1 MKRRTLK
8 VRRLPNR
15 LAGDPG
21 RVIVRPF
28 APGPID
34 RVSSIADRLAKLSDQ
49 EVGRLLSKVLTSFGS
64 RHRDIQSVLL
74 RHYQRVQPH
83 LDGRAPDSLA
93 RRLLIGSC
101 VTSEYSLESVALF
114 NPSIVEHPDQSGLAP
129 GAVRFVM
136 SVRACGEGHISSIEF
151 RSGIVQPGGKID
163 FDPVAPTATPALPV
177 EDRLYGRE
185 AFLQKLS
192 EMHAR
197 HSFEQRLVG
206 SLGETFTFDQLRAAI
221 DGVRAQFAGI
231 DKFDEQAK
239 NVLWLARSNYHLDF
253 PPESDLSERVIFPVT
268 ENESRGIEDARFVR
282 FIEPDG
288 RAAYYA
294 TYTAYNDVRILPQLI
309 HTEDFLHF
317 EIHTLNGCSAQ
328 NKGMALFPRRINGKY
343 CMVARLDGENLFLL
357 RSDNVYYWDEAVPL
371 CRPTLAWE
379 VVQIGNCGSPLE
391 TDAGWLL
398 LTHGV
403 GPMRQY
409 WIGALLLDRDDP
421 TTVLGHLEKPL
432 LAPRASERDGYV
444 PNVVYSCGAMIH
456 HDTLII
462 PYGVADT
469 YTRIATVPLP
479 DLLAHLKS

>member
-1 MKRRTLK
+1 
-8 VRRLPNR
+8 
-15 LAGDPG
+15 
-21 RVIVRPF
+21 
-28 APGPID
+28 
-34 RVSSIADRLAKLSDQ
+34 
-49 EVGRLLSKVLTSFGS
+49 
-64 RHRDIQSVLL
+64 
-74 RHYQRVQPH
+74 
-83 LDGRAPDSLA
+83 
-93 RRLLIGSC
+93 
-101 VTSEYSLESVALF
+101 
-114 NPSIVEHPDQSGLAP
+114 
-129 GAVRFVM
+129 
-136 SVRACGEGHISSIEF
+136 
-151 RSGIVQPGGKID
+151 
-163 FDPVAPTATPALPV
+163 
-177 EDRLYGRE
+177 
-185 AFLQKLS
+185 FLQKLR
-192 EMHAR
+192 EMHGR
-197 HSFEQRLVG
+197 HSFEQRLFG

-231 DKFDEQAK
+231 DKFDEQAQD
-239 NVLWLARSNYHLDF
+239 VLWLARSNYHLDF

-288 RAAYYA
+288 RAGYYA

-357 RSDNVYYWDEAVPL
+357 RSDNVYNWDEAVPL

>member
-1 MKRRTLK
+1 MIH
-8 VRRLPNR
+8 VREDGTGAWVQM
-15 LAGDPG
+15 LA
-21 RVIVRPF
+21 
-28 APGPID
+28 
-34 RVSSIADRLAKLSDQ
+34 IA
-49 EVGRLLSKVLTSFGS
+49 VLG
-64 RHRDIQSVLL
+64 
-74 RHYQRVQPH
+74 
-83 LDGRAPDSLA
+83 
-93 RRLLIGSC
+93 
-101 VTSEYSLESVALF
+101 
-114 NPSIVEHPDQSGLAP
+114 
-129 GAVRFVM
+129 
-136 SVRACGEGHISSIEF
+136 
-151 RSGIVQPGGKID
+151 
-163 FDPVAPTATPALPV
+163 
-177 EDRLYGRE
+177 
-185 AFLQKLS
+185 FLQKLS
-192 EMHAR
+192 EMHGR
-197 HSFEQRLVG
+197 HPQEQRLVG

-221 DGVRAQFAGI
+221 DRARAQFAGI
-231 DKFDEQAK
+231 NKFDEQAE

-253 PPESDLSERVIFPVT
+253 PPELDLSERVIFPVT

-288 RAAYYA
+288 RVAYYA

-317 EIHTLNGCSAQ
+317 EIHTLNGSSAQ
-328 NKGMALFPRRINGKY
+328 HKGMALFPRRISGKY

-371 CRPTLAWE
+371 RRPTLAWE

-444 PNVVYSCGAMIH
+444 PNVVYSCGAIIH
-456 HDTLII
+456 NDTLII

-469 YTRIATVPLP
+469 
-479 DLLAHLKS
+479 